1 MLLQEE
7 IYDEMDKEQRAGQRL
22 AEMVYRRW
30 KVYTE
35 RKKITDANNQSTTT
49 TTTTPGGNEIA
60 SETTALLR

>member
-30 KVYTE
+30 KLYTE
-35 RKKITDANNQSTTT
+35 RKKITKANNQSTAA
-49 TTTTPGGNEIA
+49 TPGGNEIV